1 MRIVTGSILLISFA
15 LVSSQAS
22 AQSGLATRVAE
33 LEAQVEALTNALE
46 GAQEILQFVRIEGDP
61 INGLAGPHWIIEGAN
76 VHVRSGAGG
85 TGDGCNPRLP
95 CTPTGLGNLIVGY
108 NESARPAEPLEDR
121 TGSHNLVVGDWH
133 SYSSFAG
140 FVVGIGNQVLA
151 RHASVCG
158 GNENVASGTGTSVSG
173 GRGNEAIGNF
183 SSVSGGVFNTAVGF
197 ESSVSGG
204 RANEAIGQRSSVSGG
219 QSNRASGSHSSVS
232 GGANNEAS
240 GGWASVSGGRN
251 NAAGPLLVPT
261 GSGNFTSVSGGA
273 NRTALNDFN
282 WAAGSLLE
290 PN

>member
-1 MRIVTGSILLISFA
+1 MRSLGISLAFA
-15 LVSSQAS
+15 LFLVVLIPVAES
-22 AQSGLATRVAE
+22 AQKGGLADRVAE
-33 LEAQVEALTNALE
+33 LEAQVAAME
-46 GAQEILQFVRIEGDP
+46 EILQFVYVETEP
-61 INGLAGPHWIIEGAN
+61 INNLAGPHWIIEGAN

-158 GNENVASGTGTSVSG
+158 GNENVARGTGTSVSG

-183 SSVSGGVFNTAVGF
+183 SSVSGGVFNTAVGC

-204 RANEAIGQRSSVSGG
+204 NGRVVNDTYDWA
-219 QSNRASGSHSSVS
+219 ASGLF
-232 GGANNEAS
+232 E
-240 GGWASVSGGRN
+240 
-251 NAAGPLLVPT
+251 
-261 GSGNFTSVSGGA
+261 
-273 NRTALNDFN
+273 DY
-282 WAAGSLLE
+282 
-290 PN
+290 